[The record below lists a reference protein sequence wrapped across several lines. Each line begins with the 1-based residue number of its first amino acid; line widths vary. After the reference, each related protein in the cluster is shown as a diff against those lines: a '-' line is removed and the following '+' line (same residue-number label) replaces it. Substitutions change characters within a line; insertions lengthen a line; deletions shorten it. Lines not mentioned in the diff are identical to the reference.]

1 MGENAVAMNRWIW
14 RIALVGALSLAVGG
28 CGGDEPATNVESDQE
43 HLIRI
48 SGSDDVYPLVQAL
61 AHQFEKSHVGYR
73 IVFAP
78 PTHTRGG
85 AAAVS
90 LGETD
95 IGLLSRPLKATEKG
109 STSTYLHLAHDVLVF
124 ATHRDVNLKGLSR
137 QQVLDIYSGK
147 ITNWGD
153 VGGDDAPITVLE
165 RDEHTS
171 LKIMLRQ
178 HLFGPSFAVTQNAV
192 VLERPEDMITS
203 LAMVEKAIGYVSFG
217 NAILSD
223 QKINYL
229 AIDGVRPLLEQVQKG
244 HYPYTRPFGFLL
256 GPKPSRAT
264 MRFVKFMYSEE
275 GRRTVEGHGFAPISM
290 DLTIAVLP
298 EKDLLA
304 QEERYAP
311 LVDYL
316 SRHLGLPTTV
326 KLRLLPNYGEVIK
339 EFEEGRIN
347 AAFLGS
353 LAFALA
359 RAQAGVEPLVRPE
372 RDGVSQYRGLIV
384 TRKDSGIKD
393 WTGLKGKSFGL
404 VDKAT
409 TAGYIYPLIYFKKHG
424 VKRPEEYLGSVVYT
438 GSHDLLFLKV
448 YDGELDAGAAKDL
461 ILQEVAKTRPEVKTG
476 LRVLAVSPPVPNNT
490 FVLSG
495 NLDFPCFRC
504 HELVSATPS
513 EISGNLPRQ
522 QDDLK
527 KLIAEL
533 LLGLHGSAEGRAV
546 LAALGADGFVRTT
559 DEDLRE
565 VNRMIREAGFDPKNY
580 RP

>member
-1 MGENAVAMNRWIW
+1 MAISRWIW
-14 RIALVGALSLAVGG
+14 RIALVGAFSLAVGG
-28 CGGDEPATNVESDQE
+28 CGGDEPATNVGSGEQQ
-43 HLIRI
+43 LIQI
-48 SGSDDVYPLVQAL
+48 SGSDDVYPLIEAL
-61 AHQFEKSHVGYR
+61 ARHFERSNPGYR
-73 IVFAP
+73 VVLAP

-85 AAAVS
+85 AAGIS

-95 IGLLSRPLKATEKG
+95 IGLLSRPLTGGEKEP
-109 STSTYLHLAHDVLVF
+109 TSTYLHLAHDLLAF
-124 ATHRDVNLKGLSR
+124 ATHRNVNIKGLSR

-147 ITNWGD
+147 ITNWRE

-171 LKIMLRQ
+171 LKIILRQ
-178 HLFGPSFAVTQNAV
+178 QLFGPSFGVTPNAV
-192 VLERPEDMITS
+192 ILERPEDMITS
-203 LAMVEKAIGYVSFG
+203 LAVVENSIGYVSFG
-217 NAILSD
+217 NAVLSG
-223 QKINYL
+223 QRINYL
-229 AIDGVRPLLEQVQKG
+229 AIDGVRPLLEEVQKG

-256 GPKPSRAT
+256 GPKPARAT
-264 MRFVKFMYSEE
+264 MRFVRFMYSEE
-275 GRRTVEGHGFAPISM
+275 GRRTIEGHAFAPVSM

-304 QEERYAP
+304 QEQRYAP

-339 EFEEGRIN
+339 EFEAGTLN

-359 RAQAGVEPLVRPE
+359 RAQAGVEPIARPE

-393 WTGLKGKSFGL
+393 WAGLKGKSFGL

-409 TAGYIYPLIYFKKHG
+409 TAGYLYPLIYFKTHG
-424 VKRPEEYLGSVVYT
+424 IERPDEYLGSIVYT

-461 ILQEVAKTRPEVKTG
+461 ILQEVAKTRPEVKEG
-476 LRVLAVSPPVPNNT
+476 LRILAISPAVPNNT
-490 FVLSG
+490 FVLSR
-495 NLDFPCFRC
+495 NLNFPCFRC
-504 HELVSATPS
+504 HELVPDTPFEVS
-513 EISGNLPRQ
+513 KSLPRQ

-527 KLIAEL
+527 QMIGEL
-533 LLGLHGSAEGRAV
+533 LLGLDESPEGQEV
-546 LAALGADGFVRTT
+546 LAALGADSFVRTT

-565 VNRMIREAGFDPKNY
+565 INRMIEQAGFDPKDY